1 MQETR
6 RQRRVH
12 KGRLNWCSVLL
23 LLIIIYFSSIFISQQ
38 THLHQLAEDQVAAEA
53 RLASAKAENEQL
65 RQEKENLG
73 KLDYIE
79 KLAREELGMTRR
91 DELPYSAGGSAVK

>member
-1 MQETR
+1 MIE
-6 RQRRVH
+6 
-12 KGRLNWCSVLL
+12 LL
-23 LLIIIYFSSIFISQQ
+23 SRTEI
-38 THLHQLAEDQVAAEA
+38 
-53 RLASAKAENEQL
+53 ENEQL